1 MHKYIF
7 MSGSLSVPEIPRK
20 FYQRKTPWVVLF
32 SLLFL
37 LVFAVSFLV
46 TAPKVVDLVDSS
58 LVMAQN
64 EQWEQPNIIE
74 NKGEVAGIQ
83 AKAEVVITNKGL
95 ALPQIYSAGAV
106 AIDVDSGEILFE
118 RNSTKRLSPAST
130 TKIMTAL
137 VAKDHFKAG
146 DVLTVRSDSL
156 VGGSTMGLSAGEE
169 MSFRSLLYGMM
180 LNSGN
185 DAAFTIAGNYP
196 GGVSGFVAQ
205 MNAKVSEMGLMDT
218 HFQNPAGFDNSNHY
232 SSALDLAKIAR
243 EASMDPQISRIV
255 STKETSVMS
264 WDKAHNHLLKNLNK
278 LLGEEGIQGF
288 KTGTTDLA
296 GESLVTLVERDGHK
310 VITVVLNSPDRFSE
324 TRLMIDWVYEN
335 YDWVVQ

>member
-1 MHKYIF
+1 MTD
-7 MSGSLSVPEIPRK
+7 SSSVPAIPKK
-20 FYQRKTPWVVLF
+20 FFQKKTPWVVF
-32 SLLFL
+32 VSLLFL
-37 LVFAVSFLV
+37 FVFSISFLI
-46 TAPKVVDLVDSS
+46 TAPKVVNLVDSN

-64 EQWEQPNIIE
+64 EQWEQPHIVE
-74 NKGEVAGIQ
+74 KRGEVAGIK
-83 AKAEVVITNKGL
+83 AKAEVHITSKELL
-95 ALPQIYSAGAV
+95 APKVQSAGAI
-106 AIDVDSGEILFE
+106 AIDVESGKILFE

-146 DVLTVRSDSL
+146 DVLTARPDTV
-156 VGGSTMGLSAGEE
+156 VGGSTMGLAAGEE

-196 GGVSGFVAQ
+196 GGVSAFVDQ
-205 MNAKVSEMGLMDT
+205 MNAKVAEMGLMDT
-218 HFQNPAGFDNSNHY
+218 HFQNPAGFDNPNHY
-232 SSALDLAKIAR
+232 TSALDLARIAS
-243 EASMDPQISRIV
+243 EASIDPQISRIV

-264 WDKAHNHLLKNLNK
+264 WDKEHNHLLKNLNK
-278 LLGEEGIQGF
+278 LLGEDGILGF

-296 GESLVTLVERDGHK
+296 GESLVILVERNGHK

-324 TRLMIDWVYEN
+324 TRELIDWVYAN
-335 YDWVVQ
+335 YDWTVI